1 MERGIARRAHTR
13 ELVLAVEPVLQCAE
27 VVSSVRIGQYSVQ
40 ERPFPRSI
48 RPLPSAV
55 DSSAC
60 PNQYDERPQL
70 RPGAEDSSSSSSQV
84 ELLEVRHTCGTTAKG
99 CTRDD
104 LRESRTTL
112 VLGMHRMTTLH
123 GTVTARGALEAF
135 VSLFAA
141 TTNVSVSGGA
151 PTQGRRSYSSARRG
165 LRKPLSST
173 HTSMQRMP
181 SKSCS
186 KRSSTDHAR
195 R

>member
-1 MERGIARRAHTR
+1 LERGIARRAHTR

-40 ERPFPRSI
+40 ERPFPRSN

-151 PTQGRRSYSSARRG
+151 PTHGRRSYSSARRG
-165 LRKPLSST
+165 LRTPSASI
-173 HTSMQRMP
+173 HTKSQRMP
-181 SKSCS
+181 KKSGS
-186 KRSSTDHAR
+186 NRSSTDHAR

>member
-1 MERGIARRAHTR
+1 MRKLKLPISD
-13 ELVLAVEPVLQCAE
+13 LCVQPV
-27 VVSSVRIGQYSVQ
+27 
-40 ERPFPRSI
+40 
-48 RPLPSAV
+48 
-55 DSSAC
+55 
-60 PNQYDERPQL
+60 

-141 TTNVSVSGGA
+141 TKNVSVSGGA
-151 PTQGRRSYSSARRG
+151 PTHGRRSYSSARRG
-165 LRKPLSST
+165 LRTPSASI
-173 HTSMQRMP
+173 HTKSQRMP
-181 SKSCS
+181 KKSGS
-186 KRSSTDHAR
+186 NRSSTDHAR